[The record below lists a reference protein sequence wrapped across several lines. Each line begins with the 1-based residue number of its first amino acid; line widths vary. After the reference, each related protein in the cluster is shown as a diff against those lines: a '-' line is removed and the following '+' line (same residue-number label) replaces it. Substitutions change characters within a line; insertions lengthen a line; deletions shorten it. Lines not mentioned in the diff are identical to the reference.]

1 MISYWQNEAT
11 RSWEIAIIL
20 FEKKKYPESLFFGHL
35 TLEKILKAL
44 VVQNTKK
51 QPDFIHALPKLAQQT
66 GLLLDKKQKE
76 EFAIITSFNQAGR
89 YDIEKNNFR
98 KNCTLEYTKKQLKK
112 IENYYL
118 WLKKELSQKK

>member
-35 TLEKILKAL
+35 T
-44 VVQNTKK
+44 VQNTKK